1 MFNKTYDSNGNMIT
15 DEVNRNRDI
24 EYDHRN
30 LIKQITHKEIIFE
43 DSLLYASYYYYDEAG
58 NRIRKK
64 VYKYIG
70 IQTRDSV
77 ETPDIE
83 SIGDSPSAWLL
94 INDEVY
100 SRDLSGKEVALY
112 VNGNLMQNNIWGL
125 GNEGYITS
133 SGALNFYLKDHLGSV
148 RAVIDENNSVISSQ
162 DYDAWGYI
170 MQGRE
175 YHSDGSVYKFTGKER
190 DPESEYDFAV
200 VGVFKKFA

>member
-1 MFNKTYDSNGNMIT
+1 MIT

-24 EYDHRN
+24 KYDHRN
-30 LIKQITHKEIIFE
+30 LITHLRNKKIVFE
-43 DSLLYASYYYYDEAG
+43 DSLIYVTYYFYDEAG

-64 VYKYIG
+64 VFQYIG
-70 IQTRDSV
+70 IQPSDSV
-77 ETPDIE
+77 ETPDIGD
-83 SIGDSPSAWLL
+83 IGDMAGYWDL
-94 INDEVY
+94 IKDEVF

-162 DYDAWGYI
+162 DGACPRVLLAGNAWGYLL
-170 MQGRE
+170 QGRE
-175 YHSDGSVYKFTGKER
+175 YHIDGSDYKFTGKER
-190 DPESEYDFAV
+190 DSESEYDYFGARY
-200 VGVFKKFA
+200 